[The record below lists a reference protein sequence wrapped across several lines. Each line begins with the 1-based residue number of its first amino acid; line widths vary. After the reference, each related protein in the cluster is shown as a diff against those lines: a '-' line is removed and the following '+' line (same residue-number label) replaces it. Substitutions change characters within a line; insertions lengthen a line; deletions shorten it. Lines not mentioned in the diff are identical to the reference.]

1 MKTKILT
8 ICSVVLM
15 IGFNLHYATIGYG
28 YNSSKFLK
36 IAHAGIPPGGSSD
49 SISVSDSISDSN
61 SDILIEIT
69 SDNNFTSSNDCC
81 IYPFP
86 NFNKCNITKH
96 VMPDMA
102 VCITSTEW
110 ILFNCDSTYRETIVS
125 KTKPEEALSACYYYT
140 QPHTEEI
147 YGNIVECYPDGGPC
161 NVCERVV
168 SLCPPA
174 E

>member
-61 SDILIEIT
+61 SDIFIEIT
-69 SDNNFTSSNDCC
+69 SDNNFTSSDECC
-81 IYPFP
+81 DV
-86 NFNKCNITKH
+86 FNISLCSKYKH
-96 VMPDMA
+96 VIPEMA
-102 VCITSTEW
+102 VCITSNEW
-110 ILFNCDSTYRETIVS
+110 ILFNCDSTYIKTIVS
-125 KTKPEEALSACYYYT
+125 KKIPDEALNACYYY
-140 QPHTEEI
+140 QYPHTEEI
-147 YGNIVECYPDGGPC
+147 YDNIVECFPGGNC
-161 NVCERVV
+161 NNCEEKSSV
-168 SLCPPA
+168 CPPW